1 MILGT
6 RQSFTQRLRQRQS
19 LHFESSTEA
28 SLRAQKRKNQEKLRE
43 RKPERHSSSPASVH
57 FERENL
63 LQEVQN
69 MEDGEKVSVFVQ
81 ITVSNFP

>member
-1 MILGT
+1 MMLAT

-19 LHFESSTEA
+19 LHFESPTEA
-28 SLRAQKRKNQEKLRE
+28 SLRAQKHKNQENLGE
-43 RKPERHSSSPASVH
+43 RKPECHSSSPASVH

-63 LQEVQN
+63 PREVRN
-69 MEDGEKVSVFVQ
+69 MEDGEKVSVFFQ

>member
-1 MILGT
+1 MMLAT

-19 LHFESSTEA
+19 LHFESPTEA
-28 SLRAQKRKNQEKLRE
+28 SLRAQKHKNQENLGE

-63 LQEVQN
+63 PREVQN
-69 MEDGEKVSVFVQ
+69 MEDGEKVSVFFQ